1 MCCKST
7 LHSVCYCG
15 EAPKL
20 LLFSIS
26 TVFQLQPI
34 FNKLC
39 IYLSVF
45 AIVFK
50 VLTKFIFVMP
60 AFLSPVS
67 ICHYFIKQCWVSLLR
82 PSVVFLCTEVLFDWL
97 HNQLRTRVA
106 FSSWPGL
113 VLRTMSQVTGLLEHS
128 QWLNTLHKKY
138 PGHVHFRH
146 KNPLEMTGMT
156 VWFTVV
162 VQGILA
168 NSSRLKANA
177 AATITSAL
185 GQCSIHTQGL
195 SEMDEGVGSYWQ
207 RI

>member
-1 MCCKST
+1 MCCNT

-45 AIVFK
+45 AIVFQ

-67 ICHYFIKQCWVSLLR
+67 ICHYFIKQC
-82 PSVVFLCTEVLFDWL
+82 
-97 HNQLRTRVA
+97 
-106 FSSWPGL
+106 
-113 VLRTMSQVTGLLEHS
+113 
-128 QWLNTLHKKY
+128 
-138 PGHVHFRH
+138 
-146 KNPLEMTGMT
+146 
-156 VWFTVV
+156 
-162 VQGILA
+162 
-168 NSSRLKANA
+168 
-177 AATITSAL
+177 
-185 GQCSIHTQGL
+185 
-195 SEMDEGVGSYWQ
+195 
-207 RI
+207 